1 MNAFCD
7 NSLNDMPDDLTIR
20 RATVDDAETL
30 ARFNE
35 MMAEETEDKALD
47 PETVRAGVRA
57 VFDKPDQAFYL
68 VAERDAKIVG
78 SHSESTSSRV
88 LGALM
93 ITTEWSDWRNA
104 DFWWIQSVYVRP
116 EARRTGVYRALH
128 RDVRRRAREAPD
140 VCGLRLYVERDN
152 AAAQAAYE
160 ELGMTEPP
168 YRMYEEM
175 L

>member
-1 MNAFCD
+1 
-7 NSLNDMPDDLTIR
+7 MPDDLTIR

-35 MMAEETEDKALD
+35 AMAEETEDKPLD
-47 PETVRAGVRA
+47 PGTVRAGVRA
-57 VFDKPDQAFYL
+57 VFDTPEQAFYL
-68 VAERDAKIVG
+68 VAERDGEVVG
-78 SHSESTSSRV
+78 S
-88 LGALM
+88 LM

-104 DFWWIQSVYVRP
+104 DFWWIQSVYVHP
-116 EARRTGVYRALH
+116 SARRTGIYTALH
-128 RDVRRRAREAPD
+128 REVRRRAQEADD
-140 VCGLRLYVERDN
+140 VCGLRLYVEQDN

-160 ELGMTEPP
+160 ELGMAEPP

>member
-1 MNAFCD
+1 
-7 NSLNDMPDDLTIR
+7 MPDAPTIR
-20 RATVDDAETL
+20 RATPDDAETL

-35 MMAEETEDKALD
+35 AMAEETEDKTLD
-47 PETVRAGVRA
+47 PDTVRAGVRA
-57 VFDKPDQAFYL
+57 VFERPEQAFYL
-68 VAERDAKIVG
+68 VAERAGAIV
-78 SHSESTSSRV
+78 
-88 LGALM
+88 GALM

-116 EARRTGVYRALH
+116 EARRTGVYTALH
-128 RDVRRRAREAPD
+128 RDVRRRAQSTEG

-160 ELGMTEPP
+160 ARGMDEPP
-168 YRMYEEM
+168 YRMYEET

>member
-1 MNAFCD
+1 
-7 NSLNDMPDDLTIR
+7 MPDDVTIR
-20 RATVDDAETL
+20 RATVDDAELL

-35 MMAEETEDKALD
+35 AMAEETEDKALD
-47 PETVRAGVRA
+47 PGTVRAGVRA

-68 VAERDAKIVG
+68 VAERD
-78 SHSESTSSRV
+78 SEV
-88 LGALM
+88 VGALM

-128 RDVRRRAREAPD
+128 RDVRRRAHEAD
-140 VCGLRLYVERDN
+140 GVCGLRLYVEQDN

-160 ELGMTEPP
+160 ELGMEAPP
-168 YRMYEEM
+168 YQMYEET

>member
-1 MNAFCD
+1 
-7 NSLNDMPDDLTIR
+7 MPAALTIR
-20 RATVDDAETL
+20 RATVDDADTL

-35 MMAEETEDKALD
+35 AMAEETEDKTLD
-47 PETVRAGVRA
+47 PDTVRAGVRA
-57 VFDKPDQAFYL
+57 VFSKPEQAFYL
-68 VAERDAKIVG
+68 VAERDEAIVG
-78 SHSESTSSRV
+78 S
-88 LGALM
+88 LM

-116 EARRTGVYRALH
+116 EARRTGVYTALH
-128 RDVRRRAREAPD
+128 RDVRRRARDTEG

-152 AAAQAAYE
+152 AAAQAAYD
-160 ELGMTEPP
+160 ELGMDEPP

>member
-1 MNAFCD
+1 
-7 NSLNDMPDDLTIR
+7 MPNDLTIR

-35 MMAEETEDKALD
+35 AMAEETENKTLNPD
-47 PETVRAGVRA
+47 TVRAGVRA
-57 VFDKPDQAFYL
+57 VFDKPEQAFYL
-68 VAERDAKIVG
+68 VAVRGSTIVG
-78 SHSESTSSRV
+78 S
-88 LGALM
+88 LM

-116 EARRTGVYRALH
+116 EARRTGVYTALH
-128 RDVRRRAREAPD
+128 RDVRRRARDADD

-160 ELGMTEPP
+160 ELGMDEPP

>member
-1 MNAFCD
+1 
-7 NSLNDMPDDLTIR
+7 MPDELTIR
-20 RATVDDAETL
+20 RATVEDVETL

-35 MMAEETEDKALD
+35 AMAEETEDKALD
-47 PETVRAGVRA
+47 ADTVRAGVQA
-57 VFDKPDQAFYL
+57 VFDKPERAFYL
-68 VAERDAKIVG
+68 VAERDTTIVG
-78 SHSESTSSRV
+78 S
-88 LGALM
+88 LM

-104 DFWWIQSVYVRP
+104 TFWWIQSVYVRP
-116 EARRTGVYRALH
+116 EARRSGVYTALH
-128 RDVRRRAREAPD
+128 REVRRRAREAPD